1 MSYLKRRRNR
11 YQERLHDELFE
22 KYTPQ
27 DHRSHSP
34 GLSIND
40 PPMDAFASRD
50 IGYNNSPPAQ
60 LYGMAE
66 PQSALHSSTT
76 IQHADYYDTQST
88 PTQYLAPSQSLFLKS
103 AAPPS
108 SFNFNQNI
116 NRNSYQPSIDSFY
129 GAGSFG
135 RTV

>member
-27 DHRSHSP
+27 DHGSHSP

-40 PPMDAFASRD
+40 SPMDAFASRD
-50 IGYNNSPPAQ
+50 IGFNDSPPSQ
-60 LYGMAE
+60 LYGISE
-66 PQSALHSSTT
+66 TQSALHSSTT
-76 IQHADYYDTQST
+76 VQHPDYYTQST
-88 PTQYLAPSQSLFLKS
+88 PTRYLAPSQSLFLQ
-103 AAPPS
+103 ATAPPS
-108 SFNFNQNI
+108 SFHFHQNT

-129 GAGSFG
+129 GAGSSG
-135 RTV
+135 RAL